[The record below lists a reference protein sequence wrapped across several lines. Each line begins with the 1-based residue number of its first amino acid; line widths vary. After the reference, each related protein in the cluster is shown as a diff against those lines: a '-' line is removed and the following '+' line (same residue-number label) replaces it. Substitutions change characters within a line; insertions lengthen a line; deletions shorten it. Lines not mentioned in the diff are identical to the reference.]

1 MEPDQV
7 LETYQAAKILAAAI
21 ALLPIA
27 GVAVALGKIFSS
39 YNEAVGRNPTATEI
53 LDKKFFISFAMT
65 EALAIFT
72 LGVALLIL
80 FVF

>member
-1 MEPDQV
+1 MEF
-7 LETYQAAKILAAAI
+7 ESAKILAAAI
-21 ALLPIA
+21 ALLPIS
-27 GVAVALGKIFSS
+27 GVAVALGRIFSS
-39 YNEAVGRNPTATEI
+39 YNEAVGRNPTATEL

-72 LGVALLIL
+72 LGVSLLIL